1 MYIYIYNHKGFIVTA
16 IFYYFFKKTNH
27 CRCRSVVDLLISP
40 VMNSYLISPKMEDFQ
55 AMVAGRTFL

>member
-27 CRCRSVVDLLISP
+27 CRCRSVVDLLIST
-40 VMNSYLISPKMEDFQ
+40 VIHISSPKTEDFQ
-55 AMVAGRTFL
+55 AMAAGRTFL